1 MIKSC
6 KTAPY
11 LDSVL
16 KDTPFRRL
24 IAQCPEIRQE
34 VVWVHGIQSVKKH
47 INSNMQVEK
56 VHFRCIT

>member
-6 KTAPY
+6 KTASY

-16 KDTPFRRL
+16 KDIPFRWF
-24 IAQCPEIRQE
+24 ITQYPEIRQE

-56 VHFRCIT
+56 VHFRCIP